1 MPQIAARAGR
11 VPPSPIRKLVP
22 LADRAKRAGKRIY
35 HLNIGQ
41 PDILTP
47 EEFLEGF
54 RHAPKILA
62 YSPSPGLEEAREALI
77 FYYRGFGIE
86 LDREEL
92 IVTIGGS
99 EAVTFALLTTM
110 DPGDQV
116 IIPEPFYGPYNG
128 YAEIAGVEIVPLTT
142 KALEGFRLPPREEI
156 EAKITA
162 KTKAIL
168 ITNPGN
174 PTGMVYTKEELELLR
189 EIALKHDLFLISD
202 EVYREFVYDGLQ
214 HTSILELP
222 GLEEHAILVD
232 SISKRFS
239 ACGARIGTIASRNKD
254 VMAAAMRLAQTRLSP
269 PTAGQLGLT
278 GYLNSPAYPRKTLE
292 MIAEFR
298 QRRDLLYVELLK
310 IPGISCI
317 KPQGAFYIMAQLPLA
332 DSEVFTKWLLT
343 EFERDRETVMLAPGA
358 GFYKTSGLG
367 QNEVRIAY
375 VLNGEEL
382 ARALWL
388 LGEAL
393 VEYAPLEEREEVTSR
408 A

>member
-1 MPQIAARAGR
+1 
-11 VPPSPIRKLVP
+11 VP

-41 PDILTP
+41 PDIPTP
-47 EEFLEGF
+47 EEFLEGYY
-54 RHAPKILA
+54 HAPRVLA
-62 YSPSPGLEEAREALI
+62 YSPSPGLEEAREALT
-77 FYYRGFGIE
+77 FYYHGFGIE

-142 KALEGFRLPPREEI
+142 KASEGFRLPPREEI
-156 EAKITA
+156 EAKITT

-189 EIALKHDLFLISD
+189 ELALEHDLFIISD
-202 EVYREFVYDGLQ
+202 EVYREFVYDDLK
-214 HTSILELP
+214 HVSILEIP
-222 GLEEHAILVD
+222 ELEEHAILAD

-239 ACGARIGTIASRNKD
+239 ACGARIGALASRNKD
-254 VMAAAMRLAQTRLSP
+254 VMAAVNRLAQTRLSP
-269 PTAGQLGLT
+269 PTAGQLGLIH
-278 GYLNSPAYPRKTLE
+278 YLNSPAYPRKTLE

-298 QRRDLLYVELLK
+298 RRRDLLYAELLK

-317 KPQGAFYIMAQLPLA
+317 KPQGAFYIMAQLPVA
-332 DSEVFTKWLLT
+332 DSEAFTRWLLT
-343 EFERDRETVMLAPGA
+343 EFERQGETVMLAPGA
-358 GFYKTSGLG
+358 GFYRTPGLG
-367 QNEVRIAY
+367 LNEARIAY

-388 LGEAL
+388 LREAL
-393 VEYAPLEEREEVTSR
+393 AEYIPLEEREEVTSR